1 MRNAAS
7 APARLRWARH
17 LVRAALVVAVVSL
30 LATAIA
36 QEATSP
42 EAEPPVVNVYYFWG
56 DGCPVCA
63 QQKVYLEWLEE
74 RYPEVRVHD
83 FEVYFETVNRVL
95 LQAFSDAFGQAVV
108 GVPVTFIADQ
118 GWIGFN
124 QQMSLHMTAKV
135 EAHRNEP
142 LPDAAERLESDLRQQ
157 FLAEPPT
164 AE

>member
-1 MRNAAS
+1 M
-7 APARLRWARH
+7 
-17 LVRAALVVAVVSL
+17 ALVSL
-30 LATAIA
+30 LSPVFAQDAMATD
-36 QEATSP
+36 P
-42 EAEPPVVNVYYFWG
+42 DPPVVNVYYFWG

-63 QQKVYLEWLEE
+63 QQRVFLEWLEE
-74 RYPEVRVHD
+74 RYPEVRVHA

-95 LQAFSDAFGQAVV
+95 LQAFSDAFDQAVV

-135 EAHRNEP
+135 EAHRDEP

-157 FLAEPPT
+157 FLAEPPA